1 MSKIFFITGTGTDVG
16 KSFYLQKLIKYY
28 KKNNIK
34 FNAIKPVISGFDIN
48 DHENDSSL
56 ILKSLNLNIN
66 IENLNKISP
75 WRFKEPVSPNIA
87 CKLEN
92 QEINFDDIVE
102 FCQNSIKYAKN
113 NNQNLL
119 IEGAGGIM
127 TPINDQFTYLD
138 LMKSLKI
145 PVILVTLSYLG
156 TISHTLS
163 AIKCLE
169 DEDIEINRIILNHYN
184 RKFDN
189 EGNFINLKQ
198 FSTINIEEIF

>member
-1 MSKIFFITGTGTDVG
+1 
-16 KSFYLQKLIKYY
+16 
-28 KKNNIK
+28 
-34 FNAIKPVISGFDIN
+34 
-48 DHENDSSL
+48 
-56 ILKSLNLNIN
+56 
-66 IENLNKISP
+66 
-75 WRFKEPVSPNIA
+75 
-87 CKLEN
+87 
-92 QEINFDDIVE
+92 
-102 FCQNSIKYAKN
+102 
-113 NNQNLL
+113 
-119 IEGAGGIM
+119 M